1 MLLEGKVAIV
11 TGGTRGIGY
20 ETVRQFL
27 LQGAKVALFGSRKE
41 TVDVAIA
48 KLKEENSGFAVIG
61 LYPKLTSEVEVKSAF
76 DSVKNEFGKID
87 VLINNAGISSH
98 TKLLDFSEDEYDKI
112 ADLNIKSVF
121 VCSKVAVPYLT
132 ETKGVILNTS
142 SMVSRDGQP
151 SGVMYPASKYAVNGI
166 TQSLSR
172 ELAPLG
178 IRVNAVAPGITE
190 TEMLS
195 ALPKNMIEPLIKTIP
210 LGRIGTPT
218 DIANA
223 FVFLAS
229 DMVLVLSSQWKD
241 FIETTLGIHEHVK
254 VLYNPIISLPLV
266 GKRYEKKKY
275 ILFAGTVD
283 KRKGYHDLIVS
294 FSMCSMSFPDW
305 RLLIAGN
312 GEIDEG
318 KSLAYHLGIAD
329 KVKFLGWITGDEK
342 DSVFGEA
349 SIYCLPSYAEGF
361 PMSVL
366 DAWAYGLP
374 VVCTPVGGIMDV
386 AKDGENIMLF
396 NPGDTT
402 KLSEE
407 LSLLM
412 GDIRLRESIALHSQT
427 LSESIFNLS
436 RINSQLGDLYKQL
449 LGE

>member
-41 TVDVAIA
+41 TVDAAIA

-121 VCSKVAVPYLT
+121 VCSKVVVPYLT

-190 TEMLS
+190 TEMVS
-195 ALPKNMIEPLIKTIP
+195 ALPKNMIEPLIKSIP

-229 DMVLVLSSQWKD
+229 DMAS
-241 FIETTLGIHEHVK
+241 
-254 VLYNPIISLPLV
+254 Y
-266 GKRYEKKKY
+266 
-275 ILFAGTVD
+275 
-283 KRKGYHDLIVS
+283 
-294 FSMCSMSFPDW
+294 
-305 RLLIAGN
+305 
-312 GEIDEG
+312 
-318 KSLAYHLGIAD
+318 
-329 KVKFLGWITGDEK
+329 ITGD
-342 DSVFGEA
+342 
-349 SIYCLPSYAEGF
+349 
-361 PMSVL
+361 VL
-366 DAWAYGLP
+366 R
-374 VVCTPVGGIMDV
+374 V
-386 AKDGENIMLF
+386 DGAAR
-396 NPGDTT
+396 T
-402 KLSEE
+402 
-407 LSLLM
+407 
-412 GDIRLRESIALHSQT
+412 
-427 LSESIFNLS
+427 
-436 RINSQLGDLYKQL
+436 
-449 LGE
+449 